1 MDFRNWILETFTP
14 VVMVVASAE
23 AEALIAEHNGLT
35 IVDMLRP
42 YGYFHHLSG
51 TQSQGCKRLQLQR
64 KLGSFL
70 TVLRFGVA
78 GMQSLC
84 ALLGSSPTALRSS
97 SCDSLVARICMLL
110 EMRYARITPTNV

>member
-23 AEALIAEHNGLT
+23 AEALIVERNGLT

-51 TQSQGCKRLQLQR
+51 TKWQLQR
-64 KLGSFL
+64 IYL
-70 TVLRFGVA
+70 A
-78 GMQSLC
+78 
-84 ALLGSSPTALRSS
+84 
-97 SCDSLVARICMLL
+97 
-110 EMRYARITPTNV
+110 